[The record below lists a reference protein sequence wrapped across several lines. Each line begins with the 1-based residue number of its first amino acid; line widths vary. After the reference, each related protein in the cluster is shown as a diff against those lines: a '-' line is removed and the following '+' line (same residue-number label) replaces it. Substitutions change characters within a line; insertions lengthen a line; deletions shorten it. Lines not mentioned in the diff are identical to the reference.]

1 MNALVVAKR
10 EFETFLVS
18 PTAYLIGAFFLFIT
32 GIVFSFNIV
41 VYERATLAPVFETA
55 GVSLIFFIPI
65 LMSHLLVREFQRGTL
80 ELLMTSP
87 VAMWEIVLGK
97 FLAAFLFLMVILA
110 PTVAYLFILIYYGQ
124 PDLPV
129 IWVGY
134 LGLLLFGGLVISLV
148 VLSSAICTSQLT
160 AIILS
165 ITLAAFFWLIGRLD
179 SVINGEVGTILA
191 YLSSQHHFLDFVV
204 GIITLSNI
212 TYFITMIVGV
222 LYLTIHILKMRL

>member
-148 VLSSAICTSQLT
+148 VLSSAMCTSQLT

-204 GIITLSNI
+204 GIMTLSNI

-222 LYLTIHILKMRL
+222 LYLTTHILKMRL

>member
-32 GIVFSFNIV
+32 GVVFSFNV
-41 VYERATLAPVFETA
+41 VAHHRDTLSPVFETA
-55 GVSLIFFIPI
+55 GITLIFFIPI
-65 LMSHLLVREFQRGTL
+65 LMNHLLVREFQRGTL

-87 VAMWEIVLGK
+87 VSMWEIVLGK
-97 FLAAFLFLMVILA
+97 FLAAFLFLVVMVA

-129 IWVGY
+129 ALVGY
-134 LGLLLFGGLVISLV
+134 LGLFLFGGLLISLV
-148 VLSSAICTSQLT
+148 VLSSAMCTSQLT
-160 AIILS
+160 AVILS
-165 ITLAAFFWLIGRLD
+165 ITLAAFFWLIGRLGPVF
-179 SVINGEVGTILA
+179 SGKVGAILT

-204 GIITLSNI
+204 GVLTLSNL
-212 TYFITMIVGV
+212 TYFISMTIGV
-222 LYLTIHILKMRL
+222 LYLTTHVLKIRL

>member
-124 PDLPV
+124 PDLSV